1 MVKDHLL
8 ENGFQY
14 SQSDH
19 CVFFKKVSGNSVY
32 FAVYVDDMLIFG
44 KTREIVVQMKEMI
57 KQKFKVDDR
66 GEVDFILGM
75 KVQRDRE
82 RKLLKIN
89 HQRYI
94 NELMSTY
101 GFEES
106 REKDLTPVPHNF
118 KFHVH
123 KKGVEE
129 GEAIRIDEYRSIMG
143 SLTYLAHWSR
153 PDILYAV
160 SNLASNCSY
169 PNQKDWEGVT
179 LRHPTSQ
186 S

>member
-1 MVKDHLL
+1 V
-8 ENGFQY
+8 
-14 SQSDH
+14 
-19 CVFFKKVSGNSVY
+19 
-32 FAVYVDDMLIFG
+32 LIFG
-44 KTREIVVQMKEMI
+44 KTREIVVQMKEMM

-106 REKDLTPVPHNF
+106 REEV
-118 KFHVH
+118 
-123 KKGVEE
+123 
-129 GEAIRIDEYRSIMG
+129 
-143 SLTYLAHWSR
+143 SLCTHLL
-153 PDILYAV
+153 DILI
-160 SNLASNCSY
+160 SS
-169 PNQKDWEGVT
+169 
-179 LRHPTSQ
+179 
-186 S
+186 